1 MMAIFSDL
9 IKNIMEVFID
19 HFLVYGKNFKDY
31 LENLDKVLKRCQE
44 THLILSWEK
53 CHSMV
58 REGIILGHRVLGRG
72 IEVDQAK
79 IEVIEQLPPPTTGK
93 GVWSFLGDTI

>member
-58 REGIILGHRVLGRG
+58 REGTVLGHSVRKRDRSGSG
-72 IEVDQAK
+72 
-79 IEVIEQLPPPTTGK
+79 TY
-93 GVWSFLGDTI
+93 